1 MIWIPLA
8 ILRSV
13 VTSGLILFQKLDK
26 TDKTDKFLFPIITT
40 IIIGFIALIYY
51 IINYNTNN
59 LDELYKPKYYIYSI
73 VVFIVILLSYYIIK
87 ICPNPAYFRSFVA
100 LEIILLLIYSIYTN
114 QFHISNIGI
123 IGIVLIGLGI
133 IFVSCDQV

>member
-8 ILRSV
+8 ILRSAI
-13 VTSGLILFQKLDK
+13 TSGLILFQKLDK
-26 TDKTDKFLFPIITT
+26 TDKTDKFLFPTITT

-73 VVFIVILLSYYIIK
+73 VVFFVILLSYYIIK

-100 LEIILLLIYSIYTN
+100 LEIMLLLIYSIYTK
-114 QFHISNIGI
+114 QFYISNIGI

-133 IFVSCDQV
+133 VFVSCDQV

>member
-13 VTSGLILFQKLDK
+13 ITSGLILFQKLDK
-26 TDKTDKFLFPIITT
+26 TDKTDKFLFPTITT

-51 IINYNTNN
+51 IFNYNTNN
-59 LDELYKPKYYIYSI
+59 LEELYKPKYYIYSI
-73 VVFIVILLSYYIIK
+73 VVFGVILLSYYIIK

-100 LEIILLLIYSIYTN
+100 LEIMLLLIYSIYTN
-114 QFHISNIGI
+114 QFYISNIGI

>member
-8 ILRSV
+8 ILRSAI
-13 VTSGLILFQKLDK
+13 TSGLILFQKLDK
-26 TDKTDKFLFPIITT
+26 TDKTDKFLFPTITT

-73 VVFIVILLSYYIIK
+73 VVFFIILLSYYIIK

-100 LEIILLLIYSIYTN
+100 LEIMLLLIYSIYTN

-133 IFVSCDQV
+133 ILVSCDQV

>member
-8 ILRSV
+8 ILRSAI
-13 VTSGLILFQKLDK
+13 TSGLILFQKLDK
-26 TDKTDKFLFPIITT
+26 TDKTDKFLFPTITT

-73 VVFIVILLSYYIIK
+73 VVFFIILLSYYIIK

-100 LEIILLLIYSIYTN
+100 LEIMLLLIYSIYTN

-123 IGIVLIGLGI
+123 IGIILIGLGI
-133 IFVSCDQV
+133 ILVSCDQV

>member
-13 VTSGLILFQKLDK
+13 ATSGLILFQKLDK

-40 IIIGFIALIYY
+40 ILIGFIALIYF

-59 LDELYKPKYYIYSI
+59 LNELYKPKYYIYSI
-73 VVFIVILLSYYIIK
+73 VVFFVILLSYYIIK

-100 LEIILLLIYSIYTN
+100 LEIILLLIYSIYTK
-114 QFHISNIGI
+114 QFHISNISIGGI
-123 IGIVLIGLGI
+123 ILISLGI
-133 IFVSCDQV
+133 ILISCDQV

>member
-13 VTSGLILFQKLDK
+13 ITSGLILFQKLDK
-26 TDKTDKFLFPIITT
+26 TDKTDKFLFPTITT

-51 IINYNTNN
+51 IFNYNTNN
-59 LDELYKPKYYIYSI
+59 LEELYKPKYYIYSI
-73 VVFIVILLSYYIIK
+73 VVFGVILLSYYIIK

-100 LEIILLLIYSIYTN
+100 LEIMLLLIYSIYTN
-114 QFHISNIGI
+114 QFYISNIGI

-133 IFVSCDQV
+133 ILVSCDQV

>member
-26 TDKTDKFLFPIITT
+26 TDKTDKLLFPTITT

-73 VVFIVILLSYYIIK
+73 VVFVVILLSYYIIK

-100 LEIILLLIYSIYTN
+100 LEIMLLLIYSVYTN
-114 QFHISNIGI
+114 QFYISNIGI
-123 IGIVLIGLGI
+123 IGIILIGLGI

>member
-13 VTSGLILFQKLDK
+13 ITSGLILFQKLDE
-26 TDKTDKFLFPIITT
+26 TDKFLFPTITT
-40 IIIGFIALIYY
+40 ILIGFISLLYY
-51 IINYNTNN
+51 IVNYSNN
-59 LDELYKPKYYIYSI
+59 SLDELYKPKYYIYSI
-73 VVFIVILLSYYIIK
+73 VVFGVILLSYYIIK

-100 LEIILLLIYSIYTN
+100 LEIMLLLIYSIYTN
-114 QFHISNIGI
+114 QFHISNMGI
-123 IGIVLIGLGI
+123 IGIILIGLGI